1 MAIAPHPLIYD
12 WNHDAVAAGPS
23 RPVAMLD
30 DETLRDGLQSPSV
43 RNPTIDE
50 KIDILHHMDALGI
63 DTADIGLPGA
73 GPRVARDVERLA
85 RAIADGRLKIRA
97 NCAARTMVADIAP
110 IAEIQQ
116 RTGIPIEV
124 GAFIGSSPIRQYAEG
139 WTLDFL
145 QKTTEDALGFAAKEG
160 LTVMYVTED
169 TTRADPGSLRR
180 LFTTAIRAGAT
191 RVCVADTVG
200 HATPNGAK
208 AVVGFVK
215 ALVDEL
221 GVDVG
226 IDWHGHRDR
235 GFGVASSIAAPEAG
249 ATRLHGA
256 ALGIGERCGNTSI
269 DLLMVNLV
277 MMGYRDNDLSTLP
290 AYAEAVARA
299 CDVRIAPNYPV
310 VGADAF
316 RTATGV
322 HAAAVVKAFRKND
335 RALMDA
341 VYAAVPASLVGR
353 QQEIEVGPMSGRS
366 NVIFWLESRGLPS
379 TDEVVDRVFAAAKAS
394 NRTLTHEQVQS
405 IVGGDAKL
413 KPAGAKL
420 HTARRKGF

>member
-1 MAIAPHPLIYD
+1 VRIAPHPLIYD
-12 WNHDAVAAGPS
+12 WNHDAVADGPS
-23 RPVAMLD
+23 KPVAMLD

-43 RNPTIDE
+43 RNPTIEE
-50 KIDILHHMDALGI
+50 KIGILHHMDALGI

-73 GPRVARDVERLA
+73 GPKVARDVERLA
-85 RAIADGRLKIRA
+85 RAIADGRLKIAA
-97 NCAARTMVADIAP
+97 NCAARTMVADIKP

-116 RTGIPIEV
+116 RTGVPIEC
-124 GAFIGSSPIRQYAEG
+124 GAFIGSSPIRQFAEG

-145 QKTTEDALGFAAKEG
+145 QQTTEEALAFAAKEG
-160 LTVMYVTED
+160 VTVMYVTED
-169 TTRADPGSLRR
+169 TTRADPESLRR
-180 LFTTAIRAGAT
+180 LFTTAIRAGAK
-191 RVCVADTVG
+191 RLCVADTVG

-208 AVVGFVK
+208 AVVTFVK
-215 ALVDEL
+215 SLIAEL

-235 GFGVASSIAAPEAG
+235 GFGLASSIAALEAG

-277 MMGYRDNDLSTLP
+277 MMGYRSHDLSGLP
-290 AYAEAVARA
+290 AYVQAVADA

-310 VGADAF
+310 LGADAF

-322 HAAAVVKAFRKND
+322 HAAAVVKAFRKGD
-335 RALMDA
+335 RVLMDA

-366 NVIFWLESRGLPS
+366 NVIFWLESRGLPA
-379 TDEVVDRVFAAAKAS
+379 TDEIVDRIFAAAKAS

-405 IVGGDAKL
+405 LAGGDAKL

-420 HTARRKGF
+420 ETARRRGF

>member
-1 MAIAPHPLIYD
+1 MLPHPLIYD
-12 WNHDAVAAGPS
+12 WNHDAVAEGPS
-23 RPVAMLD
+23 KPVAMLD

-50 KIDILHHMDALGI
+50 KIGILHHMDALGI

-73 GPRVARDVERLA
+73 GPKVARDVERLA
-85 RAIADGRLKIRA
+85 RAIAEGRLKIAA
-97 NCAARTMVADIAP
+97 NCAARTMVADIKP

-116 RTGIPIEV
+116 RTGVPIEC
-124 GAFIGSSPIRQYAEG
+124 GAFIGSSPIRQFAEG

-145 QKTTEDALGFAAKEG
+145 EKCTEDALAFAAREG
-160 LTVMYVTED
+160 VTVMYVTED
-169 TTRADPGSLRR
+169 TTRADPESLRR
-180 LFTTAIRAGAT
+180 LFTTAIRAGA
-191 RVCVADTVG
+191 RRLCVADTVG

-208 AVVGFVK
+208 AVVTFVK
-215 ALVDEL
+215 SLIEEL

-235 GFGVASSIAAPEAG
+235 GFGLASSIAALEAG

-277 MMGYRDNDLSTLP
+277 MMGYRNNDLSGLP
-290 AYAEAVARA
+290 AYAQAVADA

-310 VGADAF
+310 IGSDAF

-322 HAAAVVKAFRKND
+322 HAAAVVKAFRKGD

-366 NVIFWLESRGLPS
+366 NVIFWLESRGLPA
-379 TDEVVDRVFAAAKAS
+379 TDEIVDRVFAAAKAS

-405 IVGGDAKL
+405 IAGGDAKL

-420 HTARRKGF
+420 ETARRRGF